1 MEPQTIVAIG
11 GGLVVVANVLIFWI
25 REWKKHQTWKTNG
38 NDLKEI
44 KEDVK
49 LTNSKVDCIDEV
61 VGETKIKIAEI
72 KTAVNAQKSTCKA
85 TVLRFDKA
93 ISDQGKVIIDLAKR
107 E

>member
-1 MEPQTIVAIG
+1 MEPQTVVAIG
-11 GGLVVVANVLIFWI
+11 GGLVVLANVLLFWI
-25 REWKKHQTWKTNG
+25 REWKKHRTWKANG

-72 KTAVNAQKSTCKA
+72 KTAVNSQKSQCKA